1 MLAAARVEAGL
12 AGLDQRVNQRH
23 CSEQAMLRQRAV
35 IVAEEEAE
43 QLQPRFG
50 AAGVQLLQFYLVAE
64 LIPALLCA

>member
-12 AGLDQRVNQRH
+12 AGLDQRANQRH

-43 QLQPRFG
+43 LLQPRFG
-50 AAGVQLLQFYLVAE
+50 AAGVQLLQFCLVAE